1 MLSMLRTAAVLTF
14 HALPAVLYQGYLF
27 SMAAYISRIVSF
39 LFGLPRI
46 VHLRITGRV

>member
-1 MLSMLRTAAVLTF
+1 MFIHTF

-39 LFGLPRI
+39 LFGLPRM